1 MERVEDSN
9 GDDRPKPNNL
19 AAKIKKIDVPIKG
32 ILKKSNIFSDSSIS
46 SNQSMIGKETKFLVG
61 DNDPSLNHEDLS
73 IPGKCDSN
81 LECDLNAYSADNVLK
96 PGTNSN
102 IGVSYASK
110 LKSGK
115 EIKPIHF
122 RLLKSAEVLEDVDI
136 VLPKEANNIEEKDAD
151 GFSLVTNKGKSNN
164 KKGVMI
170 NKAKPTFIY
179 RPVGRKPVNNDGGSS
194 SSTVVPISNPFTVL
208 EKDGSESMKRRKGTS
223 SRGQP
228 SDSHKTYN
236 ELGFVDD
243 EGIEIVYD
251 ETAKFMEAGV

>member
-1 MERVEDSN
+1 MERVEDSD

-19 AAKIKKIDVPIKG
+19 AAKIKKIDVKG

-46 SNQSMIGKETKFLVG
+46 SNQSMIGK
-61 DNDPSLNHEDLS
+61 
-73 IPGKCDSN
+73 
-81 LECDLNAYSADNVLK
+81 
-96 PGTNSN
+96 GTN
-102 IGVSYASK
+102 GVSYASK

-136 VLPKEANNIEEKDAD
+136 VLPKEA
-151 GFSLVTNKGKSNN
+151 GKSNN
-164 KKGVMI
+164 KKGVTI

-208 EKDGSESMKRRKGTS
+208 EKDG
-223 SRGQP
+223 
-228 SDSHKTYN
+228 
-236 ELGFVDD
+236 FVDD

-251 ETAKFMEAGV
+251 ETAKFMEAGVQPNSEGASTPGSMSFNG

>member
-61 DNDPSLNHEDLS
+61 DNDPNLNHEDLS

-136 VLPKEANNIEEKDAD
+136 VLPKEA
-151 GFSLVTNKGKSNN
+151 
-164 KKGVMI
+164 
-170 NKAKPTFIY
+170 
-179 RPVGRKPVNNDGGSS
+179 
-194 SSTVVPISNPFTVL
+194 
-208 EKDGSESMKRRKGTS
+208 DGSESMKRRKGTS

-251 ETAKFMEAGV
+251 ETAKFMEAGVQPNSEGASTPGSMSFNG